1 VVDVP
6 VPKAAKGEV
15 LVQMTMAA
23 VSPLDNTIRAGHL
36 ARSLHQ
42 PPPLVP
48 GASGIGVV
56 VDVNGHAD
64 MKAGD
69 RVAVGGGGLGQRRDG
84 TWREYVAVP
93 PHALLAIPDA
103 VSDLDAC
110 ALFAGAGHL
119 TGYPGAWRHLE
130 LARTARAMVRS
141 RCANL
146 ARCGGSSSPSLCRWC
161 SLRS

>member
-56 VDVNGHAD
+56 VNGHAD

-119 TGYPGAWRHLE
+119 TGYPL
-130 LARTARAMVRS
+130 V
-141 RCANL
+141 
-146 ARCGGSSSPSLCRWC
+146 CGVAATCPPTL
-161 SLRS
+161 